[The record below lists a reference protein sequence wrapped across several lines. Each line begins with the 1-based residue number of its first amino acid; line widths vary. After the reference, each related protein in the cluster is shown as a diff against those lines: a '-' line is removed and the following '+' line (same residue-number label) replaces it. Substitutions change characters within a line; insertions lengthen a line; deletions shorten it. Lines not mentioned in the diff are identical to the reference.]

1 MGFGRRTETKSVDLG
16 FGPILLSNLLPIVGI
31 IWFDW
36 RLAEILVIFWLE
48 IWVMLLVYSG
58 LALTAERPVVLEGR
72 RLHLPGVGKNTDL
85 CESKWSSES
94 EGISLVGPI
103 PPIYPRNGRIVALSM
118 FWGAGFLILPVFVFE
133 YYSALKST
141 VSPAIVG
148 VTIAI
153 SASHLLEV
161 QREFLEEKKYQAMS
175 AHMVLEI
182 PIRVIFFAFGFL
194 MTLAIVGGI
203 FIVIIGVTLSETFG
217 YVPSERV
224 IDAVLVTGPILGKLA
239 VEWSRFRAE
248 RESNP
253 TGFANWFVPEDP
265 RSK

>member
-1 MGFGRRTETKSVDLG
+1 M
-16 FGPILLSNLLPIVGI
+16 
-31 IWFDW
+31 
-36 RLAEILVIFWLE
+36 
-48 IWVMLLVYSG
+48 
-58 LALTAERPVVLEGR
+58 
-72 RLHLPGVGKNTDL
+72 
-85 CESKWSSES
+85 ESKWSGEP
-94 EGISLVGPI
+94 EGIHLVDPL
-103 PPIYPRNGRIVALSM
+103 PPIYPRNGRLVALSM
-118 FWGAGFLILPVFVFE
+118 FWGVGFLTLPIFAFE
-133 YYSALKST
+133 WNAALEST

-148 VTIAI
+148 VTTAIAV
-153 SASHLLEV
+153 SHLLEV
-161 QREFLEEKKYQAMS
+161 QREFLGAEKYQAMS

-203 FIVIIGVTLSETFG
+203 FIVIIGVALSETFG

-224 IDAVLVTGPILGKLA
+224 IDAVLVTGPVVGKLA